1 MGSEQKE
8 RILSL
13 AARKLLE
20 EGSRFSVD
28 EITATLGMSKK
39 TFYQNFPTKDAMLE
53 ELIGRVFGEVGGGI
67 DAIVQG
73 AGTFV
78 EKLDALMQ
86 FMGSV
91 FRRFVVPFSSEM
103 DRRFPTLWEQ
113 IEKFRQ
119 QKIQE
124 NFARLLEQGKR
135 EGYLRGDVDV
145 RIFLMAY
152 TAAIRAI
159 IRPSVLA
166 AHAFTI
172 PDVLEQIV
180 GIFLTGVMTDSGR
193 AAFDAIHRQQS
204 QPR

>member
-91 FRRFVVPFSSEM
+91 FRRFAVPFSGEM
-103 DRRFPTLWEQ
+103 DRRFPRVWEQ

-180 GIFLTGVMTDSGR
+180 RIFFTGVMTESGR

>member
-53 ELIGRVFGEVGGGI
+53 ELIGRVFGEVGGGV